1 MDERLLLTNWNSL
14 YIQNDISFTDAI
26 KPVYVGFKITEN
38 CNQRCSH
45 CWAGKNL
52 TINHSFDEIIAA
64 LNKIKILNPLHITIT
79 GGEPLVHE
87 HWLDI
92 LGYAKKN
99 FPIVELFTN
108 AVLFSEKS
116 IKKLSSLFGD
126 LDFIQVSL
134 DGLRTTYKKQRGSDD
149 FQKVIENI
157 KLIVKYNL
165 NIRVNMTITHLNI
178 EEMIDV
184 YELVDSIGITSF
196 SISPVYPLRRGKKL
210 VSLVDYTQYL
220 HKGKLIEKMH
230 AKRKSQMNLT
240 VIYPMEVL
248 SEKATYTQESTYFQ
262 RFNTD
267 LLHWTID
274 GRGDIFHFMD
284 QFIYKE
290 LKVGNIYENT
300 IEELEANDYTIQKN
314 VLEHSNQG
322 LKCMNCSL
330 VESCPGFAYAKSYP
344 EIAFSYKRCVF
355 NEKQ

>member
-1 MDERLLLTNWNSL
+1 MDERLWLTNWNSL
-14 YIQNDISFTDAI
+14 YIQNDIFFTDAI

-149 FQKVIENI
+149 FQKV
-157 KLIVKYNL
+157 
-165 NIRVNMTITHLNI
+165 
-178 EEMIDV
+178 IDV

-314 VLEHSNQG
+314 VLEHSN
-322 LKCMNCSL
+322 
-330 VESCPGFAYAKSYP
+330 
-344 EIAFSYKRCVF
+344 
-355 NEKQ
+355 

>member
-1 MDERLLLTNWNSL
+1 
-14 YIQNDISFTDAI
+14 
-26 KPVYVGFKITEN
+26 
-38 CNQRCSH
+38 
-45 CWAGKNL
+45 
-52 TINHSFDEIIAA
+52 
-64 LNKIKILNPLHITIT
+64 
-79 GGEPLVHE
+79 
-87 HWLDI
+87 
-92 LGYAKKN
+92 
-99 FPIVELFTN
+99 
-108 AVLFSEKS
+108 
-116 IKKLSSLFGD
+116 
-126 LDFIQVSL
+126 
-134 DGLRTTYKKQRGSDD
+134 
-149 FQKVIENI
+149 
-157 KLIVKYNL
+157 
-165 NIRVNMTITHLNI
+165 
-178 EEMIDV
+178 MIDV

>member
-14 YIQNDISFTDAI
+14 YIQNDIFFTDAI

-134 DGLRTTYKKQRGSDD
+134 DGLRTTYKKR
-149 FQKVIENI
+149 N
-157 KLIVKYNL
+157 
-165 NIRVNMTITHLNI
+165 
-178 EEMIDV
+178 
-184 YELVDSIGITSF
+184 
-196 SISPVYPLRRGKKL
+196 
-210 VSLVDYTQYL
+210 
-220 HKGKLIEKMH
+220 
-230 AKRKSQMNLT
+230 
-240 VIYPMEVL
+240 
-248 SEKATYTQESTYFQ
+248 
-262 RFNTD
+262 
-267 LLHWTID
+267 
-274 GRGDIFHFMD
+274 
-284 QFIYKE
+284 
-290 LKVGNIYENT
+290 
-300 IEELEANDYTIQKN
+300 
-314 VLEHSNQG
+314 
-322 LKCMNCSL
+322 
-330 VESCPGFAYAKSYP
+330 
-344 EIAFSYKRCVF
+344 
-355 NEKQ
+355 